1 MRFTRIEIENWG
13 PYRGSHQ
20 VDISATT
27 SAPLVLIFGE
37 NGRGKTS
44 LAKAIKWCLY
54 ENQSDVDA
62 LSMANRQMIS
72 QQDEFQVGVK
82 VVFEYE
88 KYSNADT
95 QRPVQTFELSRS
107 FKVKPDARTTY
118 GIQVV
123 GAMEKSLVIDGEP
136 EISSK
141 IDKTIVRLAPLEM
154 SKFLL
159 FDGEEL
165 NRMIEDLGG
174 NEQVSVRGRIEST
187 MGLPALTELDQK
199 IGQELKAIEKRVKIK
214 SKNKALDT
222 EIDLLAAGLTQ
233 VKNQR
238 NDSAVE
244 LKKLEVEVEA
254 LKRSLETYESF
265 TATIRL
271 LDSQKILL
279 KKKKAQLDNK
289 REEIV
294 QCTSANWWLPL
305 GDRILVRQKREIQR
319 QADTKTKEK
328 IQVLEKI
335 LKTRRCDVCN
345 AEHSDLEHI
354 KVKIEEVQRQLDQ
367 SGDLEDHLPLFN
379 EIFPDVGA
387 KKVIISVLF
396 QDERELVHEVQEI
409 QSDVYKYDAELL
421 NIDQNIHN
429 TVLANCLHKTKLV
442 ERAMALINT
451 LDSDISKRESELL
464 AKRRERTK
472 MGDVPAEDE
481 AQQVALLQ
489 LQEIISN
496 LRDTLTEQVRQEVE
510 KIASFHYSTMMENP
524 DLVGVRIT
532 SDYSIRAVHRTLGE
546 KPISSFG
553 QSLVYVY
560 AFVAALIEV
569 SDRPTPWL
577 IDTVGSRL
585 DSNRM
590 KAVWLWLANRD
601 RQIIA
606 MPHSNELT
614 PVQAKEW
621 MFDSVSHMYEIVP
634 NELQDSDS
642 RFEEISA

>member
-1 MRFTRIEIENWG
+1 MRFSRIEVENWG

-20 VDISATT
+20 IDISATP

-54 ENQSDVDA
+54 ESQSEIDA
-62 LSMANRQMIS
+62 LSMANRQMAS
-72 QQDEFQVGVK
+72 LEDEFQVGVK

-88 KYSNADT
+88 RVTSSNTPLPA
-95 QRPVQTFELSRS
+95 QTFELSRT
-107 FKVKPDARTTY
+107 FKVKPDARKQH
-118 GIQVV
+118 GIRVE
-123 GAMEKSLVIDGEP
+123 GATEKSLVIDGEP

-199 IGQELKAIEKRVKIK
+199 IGQELKVIEKRVKIK
-214 SKNKALDT
+214 SKNEALDN
-222 EIDLLAAGLTQ
+222 EIDQLTAGLTQ
-233 VKNQR
+233 VKHQR
-238 NDSAVE
+238 DDSVAD

-254 LKRSLETYESF
+254 LKRSLETFDSF
-265 TATIRL
+265 GATIRL
-271 LDSQKILL
+271 LDNQKIQY

-289 REEIV
+289 REEII
-294 QCTSANWWLPL
+294 QSTSANWWLPL
-305 GDRILVRQKREIQR
+305 GDRIMVRQKREIQR
-319 QADTKTKEK
+319 QADTKTKEE

-335 LKTRRCDVCN
+335 LKTHRCDVCN
-345 AEHSDLEHI
+345 AEHSDLAHI
-354 KVKIEEVQRQLDQ
+354 KEKIEQVQRKLDQ
-367 SGDLEDHLPLFN
+367 SEEMEDQLLSFN
-379 EIFPDVGA
+379 DIFPEVGA
-387 KKVIISVLF
+387 KKVAISVLF
-396 QDERELVHEVQEI
+396 QDERELIHEVKELQDDI
-409 QSDVYKYDAELL
+409 YKYEAELV
-421 NIDQNIHN
+421 NIDQNLHN
-429 TVLANCLHKTKLV
+429 TVVADYSHKTRLV
-442 ERAMALINT
+442 ERTTALIST
-451 LDSDISKRESELL
+451 LDAEISKRESELL

-489 LQEIISN
+489 LQEIVSN
-496 LRDTLTEQVRQEVE
+496 LRDNLTEQVRQEVE
-510 KIASFHYSTMMENP
+510 KIASLHYSTMMENP
-524 DLVGVRIT
+524 DLVGVKIT
-532 SDYSIRAVHRTLGE
+532 PDYSIRAVHRTLGE

-614 PVQAKEW
+614 PSQAKEW

>member
-1 MRFTRIEIENWG
+1 MRFSRIEVENWG
-13 PYRGSHQ
+13 PYRGQHQ
-20 VDISATT
+20 IDISATP

-54 ENQSDVDA
+54 EGQSDIDA
-62 LSMANRQMIS
+62 LSMANRQMAS
-72 QQDEFQVGVK
+72 LDDEFQVGVK

-88 KYSNADT
+88 KVTGSGNPASI
-95 QRPVQTFELSRS
+95 QTFELSRT
-107 FKVKPDARTTY
+107 FKVKSDARSTH
-118 GIQVV
+118 GVRVV
-123 GAMEKSLVIDGEP
+123 GATEKSLVIDGEP

-214 SKNKALDT
+214 SKNQALDT
-222 EIDLLAAGLTQ
+222 EIDQLTAGLSQ

-238 NDSAVE
+238 NDSAAE

-254 LKRSLETYESF
+254 LRRSLETFESF

-271 LDSQKILL
+271 LDAQKTLL

-289 REEIV
+289 REEII
-294 QCTSANWWLPL
+294 QSTSANWWLPL
-305 GDRILVRQKREIQR
+305 GDRILVRQKRELQR
-319 QADTKTKEK
+319 QADTKTKEE

-335 LKTRRCDVCN
+335 LKTHRCDVCN
-345 AEHSDLEHI
+345 AEHSDLAHI
-354 KVKIEEVQRQLDQ
+354 KVKIEEIQKKLDQ
-367 SGDLEDHLPLFN
+367 SGELEDHLPSFN
-379 EIFPDVGA
+379 EIFPEVGA
-387 KKVIISVLF
+387 KKVTISVLF
-396 QDERELVHEVQEI
+396 QDERELIHEVKEI
-409 QSDVYKYDAELL
+409 NDDILKYEAELV
-421 NIDQNIHN
+421 NIDQNTHN
-429 TVLANCLHKTKLV
+429 TVLADYSHKTKLV
-442 ERAMALINT
+442 ERASALISN
-451 LDSDISKRESELL
+451 LDLDISKRESELL

-489 LQEIISN
+489 LQEIVSN
-496 LRDTLTEQVRQEVE
+496 LRDNLTEQVRQEVE
-510 KIASFHYSTMMENP
+510 KIASLHYSTMMENP
-524 DLVGVRIT
+524 DLIGVKIT
-532 SDYSIRAVHRTLGE
+532 PDYSIRAVHRTLGE

-614 PVQAKEW
+614 PEQAREW

>member
-13 PYRGSHQ
+13 PYKGSHQ
-20 VDISATT
+20 IDISAST
-27 SAPLVLIFGE
+27 SSPLVLIFGE

-54 ENQSDVDA
+54 ENQSDIDA

-72 QQDEFQVGVK
+72 RDDEFQVGVK

-88 KYSNADT
+88 KFSNADT
-95 QRPVQTFELSRS
+95 PLIVQTFELSRS
-107 FKVKPDARTTY
+107 FKVKPDARTTH

-199 IGQELKAIEKRVKIK
+199 IGLELKAIEKRVKIK
-214 SKNKALDT
+214 SKNQALDT
-222 EIDLLAAGLTQ
+222 EIDQLAAGLTQ
-233 VKNQR
+233 LKNQR
-238 NDSAVE
+238 DDSAAE
-244 LKKLEVEVEA
+244 LKKLEFEVEA
-254 LKRSLETYESF
+254 LRRSLEAFDSF

-271 LDSQKILL
+271 LDAQKTLF

-294 QCTSANWWLPL
+294 QSTSSNWWLPL

-335 LKTRRCDVCN
+335 LKTHRCDVCD
-345 AEHSDLEHI
+345 AEHSDVEHI
-354 KVKIEEVQRQLDQ
+354 KVKIDEIQKQLEQ
-367 SGDLEDHLPLFN
+367 SGETEDQLASFN
-379 EIFPDVGA
+379 DIFPDVGA
-387 KKVIISVLF
+387 KKVTISVLF
-396 QDERELVHEVQEI
+396 QDERELIHEVQELQNEI
-409 QSDVYKYDAELL
+409 YKYEAELV
-421 NIDQNIHN
+421 NIDQNTHN
-429 TVLANCLHKTKLV
+429 TVLADYTHKTKLV
-442 ERAMALINT
+442 ERASSLVIN

-489 LQEIISN
+489 LQEIVSN
-496 LRDTLTEQVRQEVE
+496 LRDNLTEQVRQEVE
-510 KIASFHYSTMMENP
+510 KIASLHYSTMMENP
-524 DLVGVRIT
+524 DLIGVKIT
-532 SDYSIRAVHRTLGE
+532 PDYAIRAVHRTLGE

-553 QSLVYVY
+553 QALVYVY

-614 PVQAKEW
+614 PAQAKDW
-621 MFDSVSHMYEIVP
+621 MFESVSHMYEIVP

-642 RFEEISA
+642 RFEEIYA